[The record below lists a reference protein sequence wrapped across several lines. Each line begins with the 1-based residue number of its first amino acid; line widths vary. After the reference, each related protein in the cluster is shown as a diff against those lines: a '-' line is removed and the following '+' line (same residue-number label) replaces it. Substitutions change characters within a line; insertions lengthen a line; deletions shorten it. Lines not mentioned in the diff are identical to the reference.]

1 MKSGATS
8 LELDVTY
15 TFTGDGDADLE
26 SVCLG
31 SRRLPTALAK
41 RLLEWLGSKTQ
52 TQLVDEAWANAE
64 DEADDAACDEAR
76 MPGAAE

>member
-15 TFTGDGDADLE
+15 SFTADGDADLS

-31 SRRLPTALAK
+31 LRRLPTPLAK
-41 RLLEWLGSKTQ
+41 RLLEWLGSRVQ
-52 TQLVDEAWANAE
+52 DQLVNEAWANAE
-64 DEADDAACDEAR
+64 EETDDAACDEAR
-76 MPGAAE
+76 SA

>member
-15 TFTGDGDADLE
+15 SFTNDGDADLE

-31 SRRLPTALAK
+31 TRRLPTALGK

-52 TQLVDEAWANAE
+52 AQLVDECWANAE
-64 DEADDAACDEAR
+64 EETDDAAADEAR
-76 MPGAAE
+76 ASA